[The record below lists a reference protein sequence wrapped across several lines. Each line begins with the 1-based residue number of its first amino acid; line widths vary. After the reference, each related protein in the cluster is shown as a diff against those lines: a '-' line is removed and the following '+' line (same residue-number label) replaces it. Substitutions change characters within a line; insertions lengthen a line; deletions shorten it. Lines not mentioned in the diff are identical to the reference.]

1 MDHASTRN
9 RRPRWTTVI
18 FAAIV
23 LLASAA
29 AWLTCGGGAPR
40 PNHAVRD
47 PRLARFAVAMY
58 VPQGAPRAIVV
69 FFGNDIGFWR
79 PHRELAGD
87 LAADGY
93 AVVGVDIRPLFASLP
108 AQLPARD
115 SACAAAIADLVAR
128 SRRELS
134 IGDAP
139 LVIAGHSLGAEL
151 AIWTGAHVALP
162 RLAGIVALSPGSRS
176 HLEVSASDLL
186 QREPTGPGSFAL
198 GDVVRVLRDRG
209 ISVAIVRGEHD
220 RFGSADS
227 LLLAN
232 GGPRARRFEIPLA
245 GHSLRRLTL
254 ARPVIEDALS
264 WVLAG
269 GGGEGRPTARARLSA
284 P

>member
-1 MDHASTRN
+1 MNHASPRN
-9 RRPRWTTVI
+9 RRQRWTTVL
-18 FAAIV
+18 FAAIA

-29 AWLTCGGGAPR
+29 AWMTCGGSAR

-47 PRLARFAVAMY
+47 AHLARVVAAMY
-58 VPQGAPRAIVV
+58 VPTGAPRALVV
-69 FFGNDIGFWR
+69 FFGNDIGFWQ

-108 AQLPARD
+108 ARLPARD

-134 IGDAP
+134 IADAP

-151 AIWTGAHVALP
+151 ALWTGAHVALP
-162 RLAGIVALSPGSRS
+162 RMAGIVALSPGSRS
-176 HLEVSASDLL
+176 HLDVSASDLL
-186 QREPTGPGSFAL
+186 QREPTGPESFA
-198 GDVVRVLRDRG
+198 VAEVMRVLRDRATT
-209 ISVAIVRGEHD
+209 VAIVRGAHD

-227 LLLAN
+227 ALLAN
-232 GGPRARRFEIPLA
+232 GGPHTRRFEIALA
-245 GHSLRRLTL
+245 GHSLRHLTL

-269 GGGEGRPTARARLSA
+269 GGVEDRAAAQARLSA